1 MVQKILNKLTMEVN
15 RVQKKIRVSSYDVVK
30 YQIITELIFFQ
41 KEHLIPSDIEL
52 LTLLALWGPIE
63 LGKFCNAAAKKLYK
77 NIEMEEFSVRAQN
90 VRNRMAKL
98 EKRGIIQKINNG
110 KRQIQISPSLS
121 IYGKGNVLL
130 DYNILAVESTKA

>member
-1 MVQKILNKLTMEVN
+1 MEVN

-30 YQIITELIFFQ
+30 YQIITELIFFK
-41 KEHLIPSDIEL
+41 KEHLIPTDIEL

-63 LGKFCNAAAKKLYK
+63 LGKFCNAAAKKLYT

-98 EKRGIIQKINNG
+98 EKRGIVQKINNG
-110 KRQIQISPSLS
+110 KRQIQINTSLD
-121 IYGKGNVLL
+121 IYGKGNILL
-130 DYNILAVESTKA
+130 DYNILAVESPKT